1 MLPSRSVLATCIG
14 RCVVPI
20 QGFTKGT
27 TLEGG
32 RPDIG
37 ADGLRPFA
45 LEANV
50 KKLGAIKRALGVVV
64 MTLTLLGG
72 LPMAAQAA
80 PAATT
85 EAAAQ
90 SPHVEAAA
98 ATQKFEQRYAER
110 AGNSETLQ
118 NFEGGQGGGA
128 GVYIGGTTLV
138 LVLLIVLILVIL

>member
-1 MLPSRSVLATCIG
+1 M
-14 RCVVPI
+14 
-20 QGFTKGT
+20 
-27 TLEGG
+27 
-32 RPDIG
+32 
-37 ADGLRPFA
+37 
-45 LEANV
+45 

-72 LPMAAQAA
+72 LPLAAQAA
-80 PAATT
+80 PAATA

-90 SPHVEAAA
+90 SPHAEKAS

-110 AGNSETLQ
+110 AGSSETLQ